1 MNLHTLKKSHQTKKT
16 RKRVG
21 RGPGSRLGKTC
32 GRGQKG
38 AGSRSGHTHR
48 LGYEGG
54 QFPLFRKIP
63 KRGFSRA
70 RFKSE
75 KDYTAVNLYLL
86 EKAFEE
92 GDTVSLHT
100 LKEKGLARS
109 QSKHVKI
116 LGDGDL
122 SKKLVFEVHS
132 LSASARKKLQ
142 EKNIS
147 FTLV

>member
-1 MNLHTLKKSHQTKKT
+1 MNLHTLNNSHQSKKT
-16 RKRVG
+16 GKRVG

-54 QFPLFRKIP
+54 QFPLFKKVP

-70 RFKSE
+70 RFK
-75 KDYTAVNLYLL
+75 KDKEFTAVNLYLL
-86 EKAFEE
+86 EKAFENGE
-92 GDTVSLHT
+92 TVSLQT
-100 LKEKGLARS
+100 LKDKGLARS

-122 SKKLVFEVHS
+122 SKELTFEVHS
-132 LSASARKKLQ
+132 LSISARKKLQ